1 VAAVDG
7 DVLWFAE
14 RAPVDQALVLLTR
27 AETNVAAQ
35 HWVQQMQTRPI
46 RELIQRDGYRLS
58 VEQD

>member
-1 VAAVDG
+1 
-7 DVLWFAE
+7 
-14 RAPVDQALVLLTR
+14 VLLTR